1 MKKLKQ
7 IIDKAY
13 NEGKIPRGL
22 SLTDFRLLESIYIS
36 LTEKRSYEFIQAA
49 ILPILDRC
57 KIKYKERG
65 IGWVICK

>member
-36 LTEKRSYEFIQAA
+36 LTEKHPFEFTQSA
-49 ILPILDRC
+49 ILPILNHC
-57 KIKYKERG
+57 KIKYKVRS
-65 IGWVICK
+65 IGWIVGT

>member
-1 MKKLKQ
+1 MEKLKQ

-22 SLTDFRLLESIYIS
+22 SLLDFRLLESIYIS

-49 ILPILDRC
+49 ILPILDRY

-65 IGWVICK
+65 IGWMVYS

>member
-7 IIDKAY
+7 IIDRGY

-36 LTEKRSYEFIQAA
+36 LTEKRPYEFIQST
-49 ILPILDRC
+49 ILPI
-57 KIKYKERG
+57 
-65 IGWVICK
+65 GWIVGT

>member
-13 NEGKIPRGL
+13 TDGKLPPGL
-22 SLTDFRLLESIYIS
+22 SLTDFRILESVYIS
-36 LTEKRSYEFIQAA
+36 LTEKRSFEFIQEA

-57 KIKYKERG
+57 KIKYKECG
-65 IGWVICK
+65 IGWVAYK

>member
-13 NEGKIPRGL
+13 NEGELPRGL

-36 LTEKRSYEFIQAA
+36 LTEKCSFEFIQAA

>member
-7 IIDKAY
+7 IIDRAY

-22 SLTDFRLLESIYIS
+22 SLLDFRILESIYIN
-36 LTEKRSYEFIQAA
+36 LKEKRSYEFIQAA

-65 IGWVICK
+65 IGWIVGA

>member
-7 IIDKAY
+7 IIDRGY

-36 LTEKRSYEFIQAA
+36 LTEKRSYDFIQAT

-57 KIKYKERG
+57 KIKYKVRG
-65 IGWVICK
+65 IGWIVGT